1 MDFYLD
7 EQLPKTVAEALNAI
21 EKHEGVNSV
30 FSTEEAFGKGVPDT
44 ELFTFLTDCN
54 GILITNDLKMKT
66 RKNEFSI
73 IKNLGVT
80 VFIISLP
87 SGVNYQIIYKTIIDK
102 WEEIK
107 KICKKNSRPFVC
119 RIKMRGESEFL

>member
-44 ELFTFLTDCN
+44 ELC
-54 GILITNDLKMKT
+54 
-66 RKNEFSI
+66 
-73 IKNLGVT
+73 
-80 VFIISLP
+80 
-87 SGVNYQIIYKTIIDK
+87 
-102 WEEIK
+102 
-107 KICKKNSRPFVC
+107 C
-119 RIKMRGESEFL
+119 RGLLRIHAVLLDQVLFQ